1 MSDSYFNE
9 GAISVG
15 GFFEKYNV
23 CIPILQRDYAQGREG
38 KEYIREVFL
47 KDIKDAITNKQPLTM
62 DFIYGYQERKKEQD
76 EEYNVFYPL
85 DGQQRLTTVWL
96 IYWYLALRSEKLENE
111 KMFLRKF
118 TYQTRKSSRE
128 FCEALCNNNFVFKEK
143 RGLVNY
149 IKNQRWFFASWKKDP
164 TINAML
170 RMLGGTSEI
179 DGIEPV
185 FGDLATWQ
193 SKWEEKLN
201 LYKKKITFCVL
212 DIGNEKLP
220 RENADQLYVKMNARG
235 KALTDFENF
244 KADLVGRIE
253 KNRIVNL
260 PDNSSTAAIKE
271 IPKKLDN
278 LWNDIFWKSANAG
291 VSDGQTDEIFFA
303 FINRFCFN
311 QLCLQVDDEANNE
324 YLLNQNLIRN
334 INEILDE
341 SISDSKKIADISEK
355 QKEILSLYSYYAGD
369 NKIRYTKFDY
379 YQRILDFDG
388 LQALN
393 TIFDRIKDRI
403 DTINNLLSKINEVV
417 SRREESKYRFLPL
430 YQTDGNGKKQY
441 VKDDNCNEVGI
452 AEEIT
457 QKERV
462 YFFAICKYFEIVEH
476 FEEDKFKDWMRF
488 CRNVIENSGVDSAAA
503 MVTVMRR
510 IDEFDPKDI
519 ITALSEMQISLDEST
534 KIDKQIQEEIK
545 KAKKIQ
551 SESSEW
557 KERIICAEDTLFLC
571 GKIGFLFTDENG
583 LEERTCFDVKLKN
596 LKEYFKTGSASIDF
610 VRSYAKSFENFDDVR
625 DKLIFHNK
633 GWQRRGDSWLDILS
647 EDDPRRVDRVLRDE
661 EIPNNAKDDYLLFID
676 SKSFE
681 YAVEK
686 EGVFDGK
693 KDLRIARYKNSN
705 NSNRYALY
713 KKSAQNDKLCF
724 DSSSSEYPYFR
735 RNSLLSDLL
744 KIDGFSLD
752 DNHVIV
758 ENEAY
763 YFGDDIFFT
772 YREKHFYWSSDDK
785 IYGYDYSKG
794 IKSKEPKLQE
804 VSKKTSCD
812 ILPHLS

>member
-1 MSDSYFNE
+1 MSDSYCNE
-9 GAISVG
+9 SAISVG

-85 DGQQRLTTVWL
+85 DGQQRLTTIWL
-96 IYWYLALRSEKLENE
+96 VYWYLALSSKKLESEKAYLC
-111 KMFLRKF
+111 RF

-128 FCEALCNNNFVFKEK
+128 FCEALCANHIDYDPKKDHIVD
-143 RGLVNY
+143 R
-149 IKNQRWFFASWKKDP
+149 IKDQKWFFAAWKNDP

-170 RMLGGTSEI
+170 RMLGGTNGR

-185 FGDLATWQ
+185 FSSLAFQQRTWERKLDLFKNNI
-193 SKWEEKLN
+193 S
-201 LYKKKITFCVL
+201 FFVL
-212 DIGNEKLP
+212 DIGSDNLP
-220 RENADQLYVKMNARG
+220 RESADRLYVKMNARG

-244 KADLVGRIE
+244 KADLVGIIDKIPSDSSPE
-253 KNRIVNL
+253 SVKGIPKNL
-260 PDNSSTAAIKE
+260 DNS
-271 IPKKLDN
+271 
-278 LWNDIFWKSANAG
+278 WNDIFWISANSG
-291 VSDGQTDEIFFA
+291 DSDGQTDEIFFA

-311 QLCLQVDDEANNE
+311 RLCIAKVEPSEVDEKH
-324 YLLNQNLIRN
+324 LLRADLIKS
-334 INEILDE
+334 IDEILSDSE
-341 SISDSKKIADISEK
+341 KSKKLVGISDT
-355 QKEILSLYSYYAGD
+355 QKEILSLYSYYSSD
-369 NKIRYTKFDY
+369 NNIRYTKFDY
-379 YQRILDFDG
+379 YQDLLDSDG
-388 LQALN
+388 LQVLS
-393 TIFDRIKDRI
+393 TIFERIKDRI
-403 DTINNLLSKINEVV
+403 DTIKAQLSDINKVV
-417 SRREESKYRFLPL
+417 SQREESKYRYLPI
-430 YQTDGNGKKQY
+430 YKSDDNSKKQINT
-441 VKDDNCNEVGI
+441 DDNGNKVGI
-452 AEEIT
+452 VEGIT

-462 YFFAICKYFEIVEH
+462 YFFAICKYFEDVET
-476 FEEDKFKDWMRF
+476 FEEEKFKDWMRF

-503 MVTVMRR
+503 MITVMRR
-510 IDEFDPKDI
+510 IDEFDPKDTKDI
-519 ITALSEMQISLDEST
+519 ITALSEMQISSDEST
-534 KIDKQIQEEIK
+534 KIEKQIQEEIK

-551 SESSEW
+551 SESSGW
-557 KERIICAEDTLFLC
+557 KERIIDAEKELFLC
-571 GKIGFLFTDENG
+571 GKIGFLFTGESGREDWDSFDTKLNNFKRFFDSKG
-583 LEERTCFDVKLKN
+583 L
-596 LKEYFKTGSASIDF
+596 ASIDF
-610 VRSYAKSFENFDDVR
+610 VRSYAKSFENFYDVR

-647 EDDPRRVDRVLRDE
+647 EDDPRRVDRVLRDKE
-661 EIPNNAKDDYLLFID
+661 KPNNAKDDYLLFID

-686 EGVFDGK
+686 KGVFDGK
-693 KDLRIARYKNSN
+693 NDLRVTWYNK
-705 NSNRYALY
+705 RYALY

-724 DSSSSEYPYFR
+724 DYSSSEYHLR
-735 RNSLLSDLL
+735 RNYLLSDLL
-744 KIDGFSLD
+744 KVDGFSLD

-772 YREKHFYWSSDDK
+772 YREQHYYWSSDDK

-812 ILPHLS
+812 ILPHL